1 MKKYDPKK
9 DYTMWVVAALGIL
22 LLGWMWNNGQKSLD
36 MWSQSMK
43 QATACSY
50 DITPQESGLTPTIY
64 VDLENG
70 GTMDLT
76 FGELT
81 KFHAECQQGF
91 VRYWVTTID
100 QYCVRDTITL
110 MSDGTWSC
118 TLNVE
123 GMEGMGFYMG
133 GLWTTPLG
141 EPPGGWS
148 NPETSPLMT
157 PVPQLPSGSVSG

>member
-9 DYTMWVVAALGIL
+9 DYTLWVVAGLGIL
-22 LLGWMWNNGQKSLD
+22 LLVWMWNNGQKSLD
-36 MWSQSMK
+36 LWSQSMEK
-43 QATACSY
+43 QAACTY
-50 DITPQESGLTPTIY
+50 AIAPEESGLTPTIY
-64 VDLENG
+64 VDLAHG

-123 GMEGMGFYMG
+123 GMEGVGFYMG
-133 GLWTTPLG
+133 GLWTTPMG

-148 NPETSPLMT
+148 NPETRPLMT